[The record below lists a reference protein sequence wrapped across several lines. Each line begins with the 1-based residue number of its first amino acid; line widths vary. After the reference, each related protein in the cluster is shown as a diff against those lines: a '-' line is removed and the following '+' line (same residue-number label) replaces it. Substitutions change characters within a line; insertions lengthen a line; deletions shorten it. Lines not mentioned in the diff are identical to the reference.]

1 MSWTSSLRLKTIQFV
16 ISLLLG
22 NTRKTGRRG
31 HTCGS
36 ATRLSLPPGRGSVS
50 VRGSVSG
57 REGGSDR
64 FEGRFLRF
72 FAPRPA
78 ALALLLVAV
87 LQAQQADQ
95 GEEGRLKGL
104 SLEELGNIEVTTA
117 SKSPVKLSQ
126 TAAAVYVITQEDIRR
141 VGARSLTEALRL
153 APGVDVAQ
161 IDSVKWAVG
170 IRGFQSRLSRDVL
183 VLIDGRSVYSPLFH
197 GVYWEVQDTLLED
210 VDRIEV
216 IRGPGGTIWGA
227 NSVNGVINIITKN
240 SKDTRGTFVTGG
252 GGTVDQGFL
261 DVRQGGGTDQF
272 SYRIYGKGVE
282 NGPEYHP
289 NGQNFDDWRRAQGG
303 FRTDWKIGPSDS
315 LTIQGDIYDEVAG
328 EDVRVTSLAPPYATN
343 VQENAE
349 LSGGNITAR
358 WQRKLRGRSDIQVEA
373 YYDRVNR
380 LQSNQAEYRNTFD
393 VDFVHHIPLE
403 RQTFTWGLEARLS
416 PASVPAIVPTYVFTP
431 DQRTDQLY
439 TAYAQDDFSLVRNKL
454 SLTAG
459 AKLLHSSFA
468 GFDLEPSVRLL
479 WTLTARQSVWTAVT
493 RAVRT
498 PSDIEDTLQNTMLVS
513 TNPLTFSVTE
523 GDGRFT
529 SETLLGYEAGYR
541 SLVTKTFSLDFAAFY
556 NNYDHLASVESN
568 GAPFLENVEGTPA
581 LIVPYL
587 NGNGIQ
593 GTTAGFEIVPDWKP
607 KSWWRIQGSYS
618 LLHMNLRTSE
628 ASSDTTTVVQNEGS
642 SPHHQARLQSSFDL
656 SRNVEFGVTFRYVG
670 ALPFYGI
677 SGYETGD
684 ARIAWRPI
692 AHMELSIVGQNLL
705 QPHHFEYG
713 SDPMTLVGIKR
724 SVLGSITFRR

>member
-1 MSWTSSLRLKTIQFV
+1 
-16 ISLLLG
+16 
-22 NTRKTGRRG
+22 
-31 HTCGS
+31 
-36 ATRLSLPPGRGSVS
+36 
-50 VRGSVSG
+50 
-57 REGGSDR
+57 
-64 FEGRFLRF
+64 
-72 FAPRPA
+72 
-78 ALALLLVAV
+78 V
-87 LQAQQADQ
+87 LIAILHAQQADQ
-95 GEEGRLKGL
+95 GEQGRLKGL

-126 TAAAVYVITQEDIRR
+126 TAAAVYVITQEDMRR
-141 VGARSLTEALRL
+141 AGARSLTEALRL

-240 SKDTRGTFVTGG
+240 AKDTKGTFVTGG

-261 DVRQGGGTDQF
+261 DVRQGGGTDNF
-272 SYRIYGKGVE
+272 SYRIYGKGVD

-303 FRTDWKIGPSDS
+303 FRTDWNIGPSDS

-328 EDVRVTSLAPPYATN
+328 EDVRVASLTPPYATN
-343 VQENAE
+343 VQANAE
-349 LSGGNITAR
+349 LSGGNLTTR
-358 WQRKLRGRSDIQVEA
+358 WQRKLKSGSDIQVEA

-380 LQSNQAEYRNTFD
+380 LQSNQAEYRNTVD
-393 VDFVHHIPLE
+393 VDFVHHIPLQ
-403 RQTFTWGLEARLS
+403 RQIFTWGLEARLS
-416 PASVPAIVPTYVFTP
+416 PASLPTIVPTYVFTP
-431 DQRTDQLY
+431 NERTDQLY
-439 TAYAQDDFSLVRNKL
+439 TAYAQDDFSLVRDKL

-459 AKLLHSSFA
+459 AKLLHSSFV

-479 WTLTARQSVWTAVT
+479 WTPTARQSFWAAVT

-541 SLVTKTFSLDFAAFY
+541 SLVTKTFSLDLAAFY
-556 NNYDHLASVESN
+556 NRYDHLASLEPA
-568 GAPFLENVEGTPA
+568 GPPFLENDEGTPA
-581 LIVPYL
+581 FVIPYV
-587 NGNGIQ
+587 NGNGVK
-593 GTTAGFEIVPDWKP
+593 GTTSGFEIVPDWKP
-607 KSWWRIQGSYS
+607 KSWWRIQASYS
-618 LLHMNLRTSE
+618 LLHMDLRTWGGSR
-628 ASSDTTTVVQNEGS
+628 DTTTVAQNEGA

-656 SRNVEFGVTFRYVG
+656 SRNVELGVTFRYVG

-684 ARIAWRPI
+684 ARIAWRPVSHI
-692 AHMELSIVGQNLL
+692 ELSVLGQNLL

-724 SVLGSITFRR
+724 SVLASITFRK